1 MPSAVVKPLDT
12 FIINSISLLEANPS
26 QTLVSISYGSEAKK
40 RKLGEK
46 DSSRV
51 LSQHKSLV
59 SFKTHNTHLG
69 ISYKFKTNKSKDV
82 SRLLSALGPR
92 GVQISKGKIE
102 KKKTSK
108 KDASDSKDTVGMSTL
123 LVNTDVKEHI
133 EEISKPASKQQAASS
148 SGKKKKKNK
157 KR

>member
-1 MPSAVVKPLDT
+1 MPICDFS
-12 FIINSISLLEANPS
+12 FF
-26 QTLVSISYGSEAKK
+26 GH
-40 RKLGEK
+40 
-46 DSSRV
+46 V
-51 LSQHKSLV
+51 LSDSHGAV
-59 SFKTHNTHLG
+59 SYTHLDVYKRQ
-69 ISYKFKTNKSKDV
+69 SYKFRTNKFKDV